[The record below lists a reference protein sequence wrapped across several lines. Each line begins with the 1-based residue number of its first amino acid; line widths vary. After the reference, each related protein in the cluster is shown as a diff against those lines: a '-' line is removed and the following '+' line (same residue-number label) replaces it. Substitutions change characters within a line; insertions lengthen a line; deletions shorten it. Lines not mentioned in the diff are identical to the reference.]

1 MSIEDPR
8 GSSEE
13 RRMGMNSKK
22 LELRYLTSDK
32 GRMSISVADPK
43 DGLALA
49 EVKTAAEAIRPV
61 LKSARGILAAS
72 FDKAYVIETTV
83 TEVQ

>member
-1 MSIEDPR
+1 
-8 GSSEE
+8 
-13 RRMGMNSKK
+13 MNSKK

-61 LKSARGILAAS
+61 LKSTRGTSAAS